1 MDISVYVVVD
11 VLTVLF
17 SVTLAFMSLTN
28 KGYKVRINRF
38 YAVMSV
44 ALSLWLLFNHIGN
57 SLSSPKEM
65 AIFANYFVFG
75 CSLIVSVLGL
85 KILAILGG
93 VKFFDKNRIYD
104 FIAGLAIIVSFTPFV
119 GEDITRQ
126 EYINGVVFGPLGD
139 VHGLSLI
146 VNSIFTLVTIVIG
159 LKKANNVRH
168 KQLVF
173 IGYSMLFSLPI
184 IALFA
189 YVLPVVTGNFYF
201 TEFGSTPMFIIIV
214 ATYFAVIRHQL
225 FDIKQATMRTVG
237 YVLTV
242 AVIAGLYIGIA
253 YGASLIFFKGQ
264 IVDGVSFSP
273 LNITLALLMALVFQP
288 VKHFFDRITNRLF
301 YHGEYDRDV
310 FFKEFGQILSHDTDL
325 KLLLR
330 QSGEYIETNLKADK
344 VFFYLFSRGAYSA
357 RRTKLTIS
365 QVEILEIAKFYKNLR
380 LDHEALLVELIENE
394 TVKTICTNYHISI
407 VLPLLA
413 KKQIV
418 GFLFLG
424 EHKSRGYSRRD
435 LLTLES
441 IINELAIAIQN
452 SLSVEEVREL
462 NATLQER
469 INEATHELRVK
480 NQQLRQLDEVKDEFL
495 SIASHQL
502 RTPLT
507 SIKGYV
513 NMIIEGDFGKISS
526 QQREILND
534 VFVSSERMVQLV
546 NDFLDVSRIQTGK
559 FAIGLQE
566 TDLTVM
572 VQKEIELM
580 TSQLE
585 LHQLKID
592 WQFDDNIPVVKIDA
606 DKIRQVVMN
615 MIDNAIYYSK
625 ADTTIKVALRYY
637 EDQVIFTVTDTG
649 IGVPVKEQA
658 NLFGKFFRASNARK
672 RRPDGTGVGLYLAK
686 KIVDAHGGAII
697 FKSVEGK
704 GSTFGF
710 RLPMAK

>member
-1 MDISVYVVVD
+1 
-11 VLTVLF
+11 
-17 SVTLAFMSLTN
+17 
-28 KGYKVRINRF
+28 
-38 YAVMSV
+38 
-44 ALSLWLLFNHIGN
+44 
-57 SLSSPKEM
+57 
-65 AIFANYFVFG
+65 
-75 CSLIVSVLGL
+75 
-85 KILAILGG
+85 
-93 VKFFDKNRIYD
+93 
-104 FIAGLAIIVSFTPFV
+104 
-119 GEDITRQ
+119 
-126 EYINGVVFGPLGD
+126 
-139 VHGLSLI
+139 
-146 VNSIFTLVTIVIG
+146 
-159 LKKANNVRH
+159 
-168 KQLVF
+168 
-173 IGYSMLFSLPI
+173 MLFSLPI